1 MISPTISDQ
10 QKKLQEA
17 LRIEKKLAF
26 FTSVDDNDQYKIIQ
40 ERKELAKKLKQS
52 ASGEFNKWSVC
63 AQMMLHDQD
72 LQNLG
77 IMAGGMIPE
86 RRFCHTLTN
95 PENLNAFLINYWQH
109 RLDLYQD
116 IITTACKEDEKPY
129 LSHDRRRQGFSVA
142 IHGLEKAIDQINAS
156 EDLKHHEIVNQARYE
171 LARAYFSRGRI
182 VRPKGFSVP
191 GKKKELFQ
199 RALDQLSL
207 CPQKDENL
215 LFDNSKAQILKAQ
228 IYLEWLRFFPQEL
241 PADLDQTLSNAYQK
255 AEGELKHSLLVA
267 MAERAAGKN
276 STTTLDP
283 GIKNDLTELKNADG
297 NLKDGNPSLILRA
310 RAATVL
316 EEWGTVEKLIP
327 EIIESLG
334 DKAFFDEDWERV
346 VQLLKDTHHKYD
358 GWAKFCGSLWNLT
371 TKKEQK
377 DTGGC
382 HLRWYWSRQ
391 RDVYDLA
398 FEAAGKDLPLKARI
412 ADSLKSRPALHFSQ
426 LEKMGDDGDETIKQW
441 LKQQEAGF
449 LNHYIPNLSTS
460 LPSELLE
467 RKEGSWPELPE
478 NWMAVHFY
486 LTQWPEK
493 KGHALIHNSIQIL
506 EDKWAHKTFD
516 YQAIWS
522 AYIAWQNGYH
532 RFGQGAAP
540 ILQQLCEIMG
550 KELHWLFD
558 DAIVPASY
566 PMVFV
571 PHDFLHRL
579 PIHMTTQ
586 KNIDQTRILIT
597 DRPVSY
603 LTAWW
608 HKKTPAVSNGNIVA
622 LIDLGKDQSA
632 PRHEQAMED
641 LVKTPGNDVFR
652 PAVEKDLLTLKTPP
666 KILILQCHGKGH
678 IDNPFASSLRLG
690 PTGVSYQT
698 LLTGPDFTGSR
709 ICLCACETELT
720 PTQSQPL
727 DEHQSISS
735 AFLQKNASEVLGAL
749 WKVAGI
755 DMISIVE
762 DWLEQP
768 GDPLNMIKKAWIDNI
783 IDPSD
788 EVSPKQY
795 YRYGAFR
802 VLGVFDK
809 T

>member
-10 QKKLQEA
+10 QKKLQDA

-26 FTSVDDNDQYKIIQ
+26 FTSVNDKDRDKIIQ
-40 ERKELAKKLKQS
+40 QRKKLAKKLKQS

-86 RRFCHTLTN
+86 KRICDTLADPAKLETY
-95 PENLNAFLINYWQH
+95 LINYWKH
-109 RLDLYQD
+109 RLNLYRD

-129 LSHDRRRQGFSVA
+129 LSHARRRQGFSVA

-207 CPQKDENL
+207 LPHKVKTPSVNNTKTQL
-215 LFDNSKAQILKAQ
+215 LKAQ
-228 IYLEWLRFFPQEL
+228 IYLEWLRFFPHEL
-241 PADLDQTLSNAYQK
+241 PDDLDQALPDAYQK

-276 STTTLDP
+276 STETIDP
-283 GIKNDLTELKNADG
+283 GIENDLPELMNADENPKND
-297 NLKDGNPSLILRA
+297 NPSLILRA

-316 EEWGTVEKLIP
+316 EKWSTVEKLMP
-327 EIIESLG
+327 KIIESLG
-334 DKAFFDEDWERV
+334 EKAFFDEDWERV
-346 VQLLKDTHHKYD
+346 VQLLKDSHHKYD
-358 GWAKFCGSLWNLT
+358 GWATFCMDLWDLT
-371 TKKEQK
+371 TRKEQK

-398 FEAAGKDLPLKARI
+398 FEAAGDDLPLKAI
-412 ADSLKSRPALHFSQ
+412 IVDSLKSRPALHFSQ
-426 LEKMGDDGDETIKQW
+426 LEKMGEDGDETIKQW

-449 LNHYIPNLSTS
+449 LNHYIPNLTTP
-460 LPSELLE
+460 LPPDSP
-467 RKEGSWPELPE
+467 KKGDVSWSELPE

-493 KGHALIHNSIQIL
+493 KGHALIHNSIKDRKNDWSHQ
-506 EDKWAHKTFD
+506 TFD

-532 RFGQGAAP
+532 RFGQDAAP

-550 KELHWLFD
+550 EEMYWLFD
-558 DAIVPASY
+558 DSIVSNLY

-579 PIHMTTQ
+579 PIHMATQ
-586 KNIDQTRILIT
+586 KNTNETRILIT

-603 LTAWW
+603 LPAWW
-608 HKKTPAVSNGNIVA
+608 HKKIPAISKGNITA
-622 LIDLGKDQSA
+622 LIDLGKNPGEQ
-632 PRHEQAMED
+632 RQEQAMEE
-641 LVKTPGNDVFR
+641 LVETHGGVVFR
-652 PAVEKDLLTLKTPP
+652 SAVEDDLLTLVESPP

-678 IDNPFASSLRLG
+678 PDNPFASCLRLG

-768 GDPLNMIKKAWIDNI
+768 GEPLNRIKKDWIDNI

-788 EVSPKQY
+788 EVEPEQY

-802 VLGVFDK
+802 VLGVFD
-809 T
+809 